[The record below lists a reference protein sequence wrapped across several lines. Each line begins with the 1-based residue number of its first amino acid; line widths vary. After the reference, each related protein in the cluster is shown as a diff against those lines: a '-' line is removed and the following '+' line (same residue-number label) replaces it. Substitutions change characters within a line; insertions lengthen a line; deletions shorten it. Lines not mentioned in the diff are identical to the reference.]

1 MDVIRF
7 ALESGFFTILFA
19 VWEPMLF
26 FSFWGAVLLGG
37 GIEYLILRFTKKRWL
52 CFLLPSLLAAGILAC
67 MIAGQGVTGWDVF
80 AFIIPWFG
88 CFALL
93 FGCGIA
99 AFLRYLLRRQA
110 DSRRTQTN
118 T

>member
-7 ALESGFFTILFA
+7 AVESGFFTVPFA

-26 FSFWGAVLLGG
+26 FPFWGTVLFGC
-37 GIEYLILRFTKKRWL
+37 GIEYLILRFGKKRWL
-52 CFLLPSLLAAGILAC
+52 YFLLPSLLAAGMLIT

-80 AFIIPWFG
+80 AFVIPWFG
-88 CFALL
+88 CAALL

-99 AFLRYLLRRQA
+99 ALLLHLLRRRA
-110 DSRRTQTN
+110 ERRRTQTN

>member
-7 ALESGFFTILFA
+7 ALESGFFTIPFA

-26 FSFWGAVLLGG
+26 FPFWGAVLLGG
-37 GIEYLILRFTKKRWL
+37 GIEYLILRFAERQWL
-52 CFLLPSLLAAGILAC
+52 YFLLPALLTAGMLAC
-67 MIAGQGVTGWDVF
+67 MITGQGVTGWDVF
-80 AFIIPWFG
+80 AFIIPWYG

-99 AFLRYLLRRQA
+99 ALLRFLLRRA
-110 DSRRTQTN
+110 ARRRASTN